1 MEVRSCLSCVI
12 LSVAYVGLGLSQ
24 TGASLEMPQ
33 WVVTA
38 GDHIQ
43 VKLTLEDPADCDT
56 DAYVQFAK
64 RGGDGQFGV
73 GGRIRSGQT
82 TATIEGAVPRDI
94 PAGDY
99 LSGRGYLD
107 PCPDYV
113 NITRFTVPSKILR
126 VKAFP
131 SPLPAPTTGDLELSL
146 TQKQF
151 LETKAVQLGN
161 IDGELNARL
170 EKSSADTPELRSF
183 LMLTVIRADDALKA
197 TEDQYR
203 QKFLKSGEAA
213 PAFFEDF
220 HAQYQDLLSTLK
232 GPIIGAAGPELRVS
246 ASLVFV
252 QLKERN
258 REGAHSGA
266 LPTAAIAVLKVIK
279 DNIAAYLYVEKSG
292 RITFD
297 AQLTS
302 YPPGARISYRKA
314 IDDENSYIDYSM
326 PTNIEKATFDLAT
339 WVFKFHKDGCADDQ
353 IRRIDPYEDTEPNVS
368 VEFNHCRGK

>member
-1 MEVRSCLSCVI
+1 
-12 LSVAYVGLGLSQ
+12 
-24 TGASLEMPQ
+24 MPQ
-33 WVVTA
+33 WIVTA

-43 VKLTLEDPADCDT
+43 VNLTLKDPAACDT
-56 DAYVQFAK
+56 LARVQFD
-64 RGGDGQFGV
+64 RQGSGGQFQVAGA
-73 GGRIRSGQT
+73 IRSGQT
-82 TATIEGAVPRDI
+82 TATIGGTVPRDI

-99 LSGRGYLD
+99 LSGQGYFD
-107 PCPDYV
+107 PCPDYIS
-113 NITRFTVPSKILR
+113 ITRFTVPSKILR

-131 SPLPAPTTGDLELSL
+131 GPMPAPTTGDLELSL

-151 LETKAVQLGN
+151 LETKAAQLRN

-197 TEDQYR
+197 TEDQYG

-213 PAFFEDF
+213 PAFFDDF

-232 GPIIGAAGPELRVS
+232 GPIIGAAGPQLRVS
-246 ASLVFV
+246 ASLVLV

-279 DNIAAYLYVEKSG
+279 DNIAAYRYVKDSG

-314 IDDENSYIDYSM
+314 TDGENSYLDYSS
-326 PTNIEKATFDLAT
+326 PTNVAKATFELRS